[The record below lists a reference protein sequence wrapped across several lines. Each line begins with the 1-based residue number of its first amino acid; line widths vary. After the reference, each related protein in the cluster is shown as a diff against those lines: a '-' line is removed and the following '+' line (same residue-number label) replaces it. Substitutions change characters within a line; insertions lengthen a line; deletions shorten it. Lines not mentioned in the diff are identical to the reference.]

1 LREKDEYRERPKNIR
16 KIRGIRVQ
24 ISFSQMEQFFTWDY
38 HGPPFDLF
46 GLAHLGGLLALL
58 VLNLLLACAKTA
70 SDRTPSTSLRTG
82 RGLLRWALALVLWT
96 NESAWH
102 IWWIANGQWTV
113 QTMLPLQ
120 ICSLMVW
127 VSGIML
133 VTRSFKIY
141 EFAYFLG
148 IGGGLQAL
156 ATPDLGIYGFPHF
169 RFFQTF
175 LSHGLIVTAPI
186 YMTLVEGF
194 RPKWKSLLKAVIWTN
209 VYALAIYF
217 VNDALGSNYLM
228 VNDKPGVPSLLDL
241 LPGWPWYIL
250 WMEVIG
256 VITFLALYSPFFFKD
271 LKKA

>member
-1 LREKDEYRERPKNIR
+1 
-16 KIRGIRVQ
+16 
-24 ISFSQMEQFFTWDY
+24 MEEFFALDY
-38 HGPPFDLF
+38 HGAPFELF
-46 GLAHLGGLLALL
+46 GPAHIGGLLALL
-58 VLNLLLACAKTA
+58 VLNLILIHAKHA
-70 SDRTPSTSLRTG
+70 SNRTPSTSLRTG
-82 RGLLRWALALVLWT
+82 RSLLRWTLALVLLT
-96 NESAWH
+96 NEAAWH
-102 IWWIANGQWTV
+102 VWRIANGTWTV

-186 YMTLVEGF
+186 FMTVAEGF
-194 RPKWKSLLKAVIWTN
+194 ARSGSLYQTALWTN
-209 VYALAIYF
+209 VYALAIEPSIL
-217 VNDALGSNYLM
+217 ASSNYLM
-228 VNDKPGVPSLLDL
+228 VISRVSPACWIFCLNGPGIYC
-241 LPGWPWYIL
+241 GW
-250 WMEVIG
+250 
-256 VITFLALYSPFFFKD
+256 K
-271 LKKA
+271 

>member
-1 LREKDEYRERPKNIR
+1 
-16 KIRGIRVQ
+16 
-24 ISFSQMEQFFTWDY
+24 MEEFFAWDY
-38 HGPPFDLF
+38 HGAPFELF
-46 GLAHLGGLLALL
+46 GPAHLGGLLALL
-58 VLNLLLACAKTA
+58 FLNLLLTRAKNA
-70 SDRTPSTSLRTG
+70 SDSTRN
-82 RGLLRWALALVLWT
+82 LLRWILALTLWM

-102 IWWIANGQWTV
+102 IWRIANHTWTV

-186 YMTLVEGF
+186 FMTVVEGF
-194 RPKWKSLLKAVIWTN
+194 RPKWKSLLKTALWTN

-217 VNDALGSNYLM
+217 VNTALGSNYLM
-228 VNDKPGVPSLLDL
+228 VNAKPGVPSLLDL
-241 LPGWPWYIL
+241 LPEWPWY
-250 WMEVIG
+250 V
-256 VITFLALYSPFFFKD
+256 
-271 LKKA
+271 

>member
-1 LREKDEYRERPKNIR
+1 
-16 KIRGIRVQ
+16 
-24 ISFSQMEQFFTWDY
+24 MEDFFAWDY
-38 HGPPFDLF
+38 HGAPFELF
-46 GLAHLGGLLALL
+46 GPAHIGGLLALL
-58 VLNLLLACAKTA
+58 VLNLLLAHAKNA
-70 SDRTPSTSLRTG
+70 SDHNRS
-82 RGLLRWALALVLWT
+82 LLRWTLALVLWT
-96 NESAWH
+96 NEAAWH
-102 IWWIANGQWTV
+102 IWRITNNQWTV

-127 VSGIML
+127 ISGIML

-186 YMTLVEGF
+186 YMTVVEGF
-194 RPKWKSLLKAVIWTN
+194 RPTWKSMPKAAIWTN

-217 VNDALGSNYLM
+217 VNHALGSNYLM
-228 VNDKPGVPSLLDL
+228 VNAKPGVPSLLDL
-241 LPGWPWYIL
+241 LPEWPWYIL
-250 WMEVIG
+250 WMEGIG
-256 VITFLALYSPFFFKD
+256 VVTFLLLYSPFLVIE
-271 LKKA
+271 LKNRKSTNA